1 MRKFFFNFTQ
11 FFLCF
16 VLLFCGSLSAQDCL
30 KQENVKAEYKKE
42 EVVINIPAY
51 RIMVAPAVLD
61 TVMYQVCIKEA
72 GVEEYISCEK
82 DGTFKKCT
90 RTIEAEYIT
99 VAYLIEKTPAKYVDS
114 GGGVSR
120 IEVQKLVRNG
130 YIRNVPCD
138 TH

>member
-1 MRKFFFNFTQ
+1 M
-11 FFLCF
+11 
-16 VLLFCGSLSAQDCL
+16 LFCGGLSAQDCTT
-30 KQENVKAEYKKE
+30 QENVKAEYRKE
-42 EVVINIPAY
+42 EVVTNIPAY

-61 TVMYQVCIKEA
+61 TVMYKVCVKEA
-72 GVEEYISCEK
+72 ATEEYMELQP
-82 DGTFKKCT
+82 DGRFKKCV

-99 VAYLIEKTPAKYVDS
+99 VAYLIEKIPAKYVES

-130 YIRNVPCD
+130 YIRTVPCD